1 MLINKIYTD
10 GYERIVVLE
19 ETGTGEKIIA
29 HFLEYDEYLENN
41 MTSVKKK
48 AGDIIKCD
56 ISIDLVTFNK
66 LTDME
71 LMHRQPIENSSH
83 IKAVV
88 KVSQIIDDYS
98 IYALSS
104 IINDKILIEF
114 ENAVDYKVN
123 DKILIEGSL
132 ELHF

>member
-10 GYERIVVLE
+10 GYERIIVLE
-19 ETGTGEKIIA
+19 GTDTDEKLIA

-41 MTSVKKK
+41 MASVKKK
-48 AGDIIKCD
+48 SGDIIKCD

-71 LMHRQPIENSSH
+71 IMHKQPIENSSH

-114 ENAVDYKVN
+114 ESAVDYKVD